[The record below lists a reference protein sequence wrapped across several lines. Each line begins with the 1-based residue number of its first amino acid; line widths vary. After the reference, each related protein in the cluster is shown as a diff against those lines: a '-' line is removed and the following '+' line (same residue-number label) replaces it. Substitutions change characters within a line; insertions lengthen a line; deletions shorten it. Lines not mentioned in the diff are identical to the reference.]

1 VFFAWTVALRKIL
14 IFDNLRKMNVILVD
28 WCCMCKKS
36 RESIDHLFLHCD
48 VARELWRSLSLSFPL
63 KNLSKKNYGGR
74 FSSCLGLHGLCLEMW
89 ESYWWS
95 GGNNW
100 DTVMIWKC
108 GGWLICI
115 WCIWRESDA
124 GSFEDRETARLEL
137 KKMLFHSLYTWIV
150 AFTRLS
156 TSNFSEFL

>member
-74 FSSCLGLHGLCLEMW
+74 FSSCLGLHGLCIEM
-89 ESYWWS
+89 
-95 GGNNW
+95 
-100 DTVMIWKC
+100 
-108 GGWLICI
+108 
-115 WCIWRESDA
+115 
-124 GSFEDRETARLEL
+124 
-137 KKMLFHSLYTWIV
+137 
-150 AFTRLS
+150 
-156 TSNFSEFL
+156 